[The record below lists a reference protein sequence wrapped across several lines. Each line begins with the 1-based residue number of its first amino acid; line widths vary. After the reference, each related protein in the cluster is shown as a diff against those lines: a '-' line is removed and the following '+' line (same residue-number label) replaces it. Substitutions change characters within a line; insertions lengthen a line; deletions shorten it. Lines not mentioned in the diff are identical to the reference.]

1 MGCPVYKNIAY
12 NKQTGFGIS
21 IGVGSVYLPVIN
33 FAPNK
38 DVEATP
44 VSETTNTPKGL
55 RRAVN
60 IKDTIEGNATW
71 NVDMI
76 NVGYWTGLGFGGGVT
91 VAAVGTSASAY
102 TFFQSSNCQ
111 LTSARFDVDKAG
123 SIEAYQ
129 DIFATEYT
137 LSASDGLIEG
147 SVTVTGSRQ
156 IAGATFTP
164 TITDTRV
171 LTFANAQWY
180 YGNTIGS
187 AGATIEVPVT
197 DWSLTYRSGGEG
209 KFQSGANYIT
219 RQDLNYAS
227 LEINMT
233 RFFDGSS
240 GALVARDNVYVEDGE
255 RGMRLVL
262 TSDSDNTIVG
272 STPYVMTFGIPKV
285 KLMTSERTYNAG
297 EQVVETITGQG
308 LVDDTSGAICE
319 PVLITRNGLTF

>member
-12 NKQTGFGIS
+12 NKQTGFGLS
-21 IGVGSVYLPVIN
+21 IGVGSVYLPVIT
-33 FAPNK
+33 FGGNK

-44 VSETTNTPKGL
+44 INETTNTPKGL

-60 IKDTIEGNATW
+60 IKDTIAGAATF
-71 NVDMI
+71 NPDFVNI
-76 NVGYWTGLGFGGGVT
+76 GYWTALGWGGGVSS
-91 VAAVGTSASAY
+91 VGVGTSATAY

-123 SIEAYQ
+123 SLEAYQ
-129 DIFATEYT
+129 DMFATEISLT
-137 LSASDGLIEG
+137 GSNGLLEG
-147 SVTVTGSRQ
+147 SITMSGSRQ

-164 TITDTRV
+164 TVIDTRV
-171 LTFANAQWY
+171 MTFANAKWY
-180 YGNTIGS
+180 YGDSVGV
-187 AGATIEVPVT
+187 AGATMEIPVT
-197 DWSLTYRSGGEG
+197 DWTLTYRTGGEG

-227 LEINMT
+227 LEFSLN

-240 GALVARDNVYVEDGE
+240 AGLVTRDNVYLEDRE
-255 RGMRLVL
+255 RGMKLVL
-262 TSDSDNTIVG
+262 TSDSDSVVAGT
-272 STPYVMTFGIPKV
+272 TPFMMTFDIPKA

-297 EQVVETITGQG
+297 EQVIETVAGQG
-308 LVDDTSGAICE
+308 LVDDTTGAICE

>member
-1 MGCPVYKNIAY
+1 VDR
-12 NKQTGFGIS
+12 
-21 IGVGSVYLPVIN
+21 VYLIVIN
-33 FAPNK
+33 LADNK
-38 DVEATP
+38 VVDASPVTEA
-44 VSETTNTPKGL
+44 NITPKGL

-60 IKDTIEGNATW
+60 IKDTVEGSATW

-76 NVGYWTGLGFGGGVT
+76 NIGYWTGLGFGGGVT
-91 VAAVGTSASAY
+91 SATVGTSASAY

-129 DIFATEYT
+129 DMFATEYS

-147 SVTVTGSRQ
+147 SVTLSGSRQ

-171 LTFANAQWY
+171 LTFANAQWF
-180 YGNTIGS
+180 YGDTLGS
-187 AGATIEVPVT
+187 AGATIEIPVT
-197 DWSLTYRSGGEG
+197 DWTFTYRTGGEG

-227 LEINMT
+227 LEITLN

-240 GALVARDNVYVEDGE
+240 GALVTRDNVYLEDRE

-262 TSDSDNTIVG
+262 TSDL
-272 STPYVMTFGIPKV
+272 K
-285 KLMTSERTYNAG
+285 
-297 EQVVETITGQG
+297 
-308 LVDDTSGAICE
+308 
-319 PVLITRNGLTF
+319 